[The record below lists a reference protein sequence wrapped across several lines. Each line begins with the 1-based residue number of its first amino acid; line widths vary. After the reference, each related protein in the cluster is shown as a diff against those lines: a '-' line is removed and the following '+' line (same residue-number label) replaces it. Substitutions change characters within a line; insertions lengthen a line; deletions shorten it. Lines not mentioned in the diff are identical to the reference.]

1 MALTPELVNHVA
13 QLARL
18 TLSAA
23 EVELFTRQLNDILGY
38 VEKLNELDT
47 TGVPPMAHV
56 LEISNAFRDDAV
68 KDSLPVEQ
76 ALQNA
81 PAQERGG
88 FLVPRI
94 I

>member
-1 MALTPELVNHVA
+1 MALTPELVTHVA
-13 QLARL
+13 YLARL
-18 TLSAA
+18 TLTAA

-56 LEISNAFRDDAV
+56 LEISNASRADTV
-68 KDSLPVEQ
+68 QDSLPLELS
-76 ALQNA
+76 LQNA
-81 PAQERGG
+81 PAREREG